1 MNPVTWKG
9 RWLPRAS
16 RMCFLLLILAL
27 PWSIAAMS
35 ITSVACA
42 VLTASLW
49 LLRPPPRWP
58 STRVGW
64 PALAWCFAL
73 LLSATFALDPGASFG
88 RLGKALFPWLVPLAA
103 FHNQDRP
110 SFRNALKALL
120 LSSAVAA
127 LVGTTIFLAH
137 GAWYPARARGP
148 SGHYMTF
155 GGQLLLGASVALG
168 VALMART
175 RAWRAGALTALGLG
189 LLALALTF
197 TRSAWIGFGVSA
209 AVILA
214 FIRPRWIPGFVLL
227 VIALYFVA
235 PASFRDRMHS
245 AFDPHN
251 AVNRERTF
259 MWDAGVRM
267 FRDHPITGVG
277 LQDLHAVYDRYRSPE
292 SNERAGHLH
301 SVPVQI
307 AATMGLVGL
316 LAFIWLYGSLIRGC
330 VAGLRRNLAAG
341 GVEAGLRLGVLGA
354 LVGFLVAGLFEW
366 NFGDE
371 ELLYF
376 LYTIAGLAW
385 AARGFQGTPVTPPP
399 AVERP

>member
-1 MNPVTWKG
+1 
-9 RWLPRAS
+9 
-16 RMCFLLLILAL
+16 LLILAL

-58 STRVGW
+58 STRIGR

-73 LLSATFALDPGASFG
+73 ILSAVFALDPTASFG
-88 RLGKALFPWLVPLAA
+88 RLGKVLFPWLVPLAA
-103 FHNQDRP
+103 FHNQDRH
-110 SFRNALKALL
+110 SLRNALTALL
-120 LSSAVAA
+120 VSSAGAA
-127 LVGTTIFLAH
+127 LVGTIIFLAH
-137 GAWYPARARGP
+137 GAWYPSRARGP
-148 SGHYMTF
+148 SGHYMTY
-155 GGQLLLGASVALG
+155 GGQLLLGVSVAFGVAILARDKGWRRGALLALG
-168 VALMART
+168 V
-175 RAWRAGALTALGLG
+175 G

-197 TRSAWIGFGVSA
+197 TRSAWIGAGVSF
-209 AVILA
+209 AVVLA
-214 FIRPRWIPGFVLL
+214 FVRPRWIPAFAVL
-227 VIALYFVA
+227 VAVLYFVA

-259 MWDAGVRM
+259 MWDAGMRM

-316 LAFIWLYGSLIRGC
+316 IAFLWLYGSLIRGS
-330 VAGLRRNLAAG
+330 VEGLRRDLAAG

-354 LVGFLVAGLFEW
+354 LIGFLVSGLFEW

-376 LYTIAGLAW
+376 LFTIAGLAW
-385 AARGFQGTPVTPPP
+385 AARGLAAPQHGGAPAPP
-399 AVERP
+399 AGART